1 MILETERLILR
12 PWREEDAPALYRYA
26 CDPDVGP
33 AAGWP
38 PHTSVDNSREI
49 IRTVL
54 SAEGNLA
61 VVLRETDEPVGSVGI
76 MRDGAGNVPMRPD
89 EAEIGY
95 WLGKPY
101 WGRGLIPEAVRA
113 LLRVCFEELGCAGV
127 WCAYYEGNG
136 KSRRVQEKCGFLPHH
151 AEENVECPLLGE
163 WRTEH
168 INYLSRERW
177 QARTA
182 TP

>member
-1 MILETERLILR
+1 
-12 PWREEDAPALYRYA
+12 
-26 CDPDVGP
+26 
-33 AAGWP
+33 
-38 PHTSVDNSREI
+38 
-49 IRTVL
+49 
-54 SAEGNLA
+54 
-61 VVLRETDEPVGSVGI
+61 